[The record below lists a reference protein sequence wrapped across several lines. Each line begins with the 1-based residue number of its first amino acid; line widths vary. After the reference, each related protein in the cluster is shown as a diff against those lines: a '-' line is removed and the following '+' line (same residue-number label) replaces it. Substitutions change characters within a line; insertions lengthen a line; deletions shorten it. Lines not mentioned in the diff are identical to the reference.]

1 MSPELLEFIKTNFI
15 IGVYFVTLLI
25 SIFSYNKY
33 FDTTLKYFP
42 ILIAYTF
49 LNELLGH
56 LVRYSD
62 NFAFLTDKLFAND
75 IIYNIYDIFYYGFF
89 YIFYWNLISQQKYKH
104 WVKILSII
112 VIASYVISCF
122 FQNPLEISLFYA
134 TSLASLILAIICIL
148 YRIDK
153 GTSWQWNKE
162 KYNLVW
168 WVSVGL
174 VLFHSIFPIL
184 FLIGYLP
191 GDTWEKFELHTVLR
205 VSILLMYSFFCIG
218 FIKSRKRSFG

>member
-1 MSPELLEFIKTNFI
+1 MSSELLEFIKTNFI

-25 SIFSYNKY
+25 SIFSYRKY

-89 YIFYWNLISQQKYKH
+89 YILYWSLITQQKYRH
-104 WVKILSII
+104 WVKILTML
-112 VIASYVISCF
+112 VIASYVVSCF
-122 FQNPLEISLFYA
+122 FQNPLKISLFYA
-134 TSLASLILAIICIL
+134 TSFASVVLVITCIL
-148 YRIDK
+148 YLIDK
-153 GTSWQWNKE
+153 GSNWHWYKE

-168 WVSVGL
+168 WVTIGL
-174 VLFHSIFPIL
+174 ILFHSIFPIL
-184 FLIGYLP
+184 FIIGYLP
-191 GDTWEKFELHTVLR
+191 GDTWEKYELQTVLR
-205 VSILLMYSFFCIG
+205 LFILLMYSFFCIG
-218 FIKSRKRSFG
+218 FIKSRKRNFG

>member
-1 MSPELLEFIKTNFI
+1 MSSELLEFIKINFI

-25 SIFSYNKY
+25 SIFTYKKY
-33 FDTTLKYFP
+33 YDTALKYFP

-62 NFAFLTDKLFAND
+62 IFALLTDKLFAND

-89 YIFYWNLISQQKYKH
+89 YSLFLGLIAQKKIKF
-104 WVKILSII
+104 WVKILSAI
-112 VIASYVISCF
+112 VIASYIASCF
-122 FQNPLEISLFYA
+122 FQNPFRISLFYA
-134 TSLASLILAIICIL
+134 TSLASLILAIICVL

-153 GTSWQWNKE
+153 GSNWQWNKE
-162 KYNLVW
+162 KYNLVF
-168 WVSVGL
+168 WVSFGL

-184 FLIGYLP
+184 FLIGYMP
-191 GDTWEKFELHTVLR
+191 GDAWERYELHTVLR
-205 VSILLMYSFFCIG
+205 LSILLMYTLFCIG
-218 FIKSRKRSFG
+218 FIKSRRRSFG